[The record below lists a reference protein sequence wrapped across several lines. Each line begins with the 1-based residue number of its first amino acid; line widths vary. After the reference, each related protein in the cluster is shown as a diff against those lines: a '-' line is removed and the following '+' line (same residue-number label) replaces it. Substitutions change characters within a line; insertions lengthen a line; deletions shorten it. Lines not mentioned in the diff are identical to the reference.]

1 MKKVLITFGLM
12 LFLTNFAY
20 SNETKCADFKKFS
33 KEYLKC
39 NADKIKKLLPNSEE
53 IAKLDPWQKE
63 ILEREIKKIEILKEE
78 TRNHF
83 NKNLSIEEVKKYS
96 IQLKNIE
103 QDLELKTLRWFELSE
118 N

>member
-39 NADKIKKLLPNSEE
+39 NADKIKKGT
-53 IAKLDPWQKE
+53 IKKAKE
-63 ILEREIKKIEILKEE
+63 IKQGTADKTKKLKQSVKNLTNKTKNKIKKKE
-78 TRNHF
+78 
-83 NKNLSIEEVKKYS
+83 
-96 IQLKNIE
+96 
-103 QDLELKTLRWFELSE
+103 
-118 N
+118 

>member
-39 NADKIKKLLPNSEE
+39 NADKIKKVT
-53 IAKLDPWQKE
+53 IKKAKE
-63 ILEREIKKIEILKEE
+63 IQEGTAKK
-78 TRNHF
+78 
-83 NKNLSIEEVKKYS
+83 
-96 IQLKNIE
+96 Q
-103 QDLELKTLRWFELSE
+103 KTLKKA
-118 N
+118 